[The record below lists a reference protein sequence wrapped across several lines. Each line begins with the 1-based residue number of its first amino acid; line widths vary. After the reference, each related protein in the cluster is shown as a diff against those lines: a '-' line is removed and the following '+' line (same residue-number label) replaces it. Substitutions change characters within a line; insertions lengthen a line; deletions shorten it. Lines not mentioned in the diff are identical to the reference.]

1 LRPDCRQ
8 SGSDPGF
15 AFQTGPVQ
23 TILKSRLHLRTGL
36 LQSHPRSEAFQ
47 GDTVCLRVS
56 NICLHILPLPST
68 ARFDFP
74 NRCTRKDLLACW
86 KRTFALCRRAFGRT
100 IAPYLTAQKRSSAH
114 IGCARPRSVRR
125 TMLSRWRSAW
135 PAKERESLGQPHT
148 GKTFHQFCTSAH
160 YATC

>member
-1 LRPDCRQ
+1 MVNALALTGLANFRVVWQ
-8 SGSDPGF
+8 TGSDLGF
-15 AFQTGPVQ
+15 AFQTGPVR
-23 TILKSRLHLRTGL
+23 TILKSRVHLRTDL
-36 LQSHPRSEAFQ
+36 LQSHPRSKAFQ

-56 NICLHILPLPST
+56 NICLTVLPFPSA

-86 KRTFALCRRAFGRT
+86 KRTFALCHLAFGRT

-125 TMLSRWRSAW
+125 TKLSRGDR
-135 PAKERESLGQPHT
+135 PGQLEKESH
-148 GKTFHQFCTSAH
+148 
-160 YATC
+160 